1 MEKTRPQDRGSVR
14 HISIP
19 MHISV
24 DPQFAIKQEERS
36 KAEIELRDISSDI
49 EKLDLF
55 AKSKTEFLAKEN
67 ERLEN
72 LTNRIKLATEKIEEL
87 GEGFIRNLNGHK
99 FDAEQ
104 SIAET
109 QKVLDKIPGQRAA
122 LVNHQKQVVESI
134 SKLNKELIAIAKKQK
149 EAFDADFDRACK
161 EAAQKATEFHYNN
174 WKTNGGNDKEFNF
187 VLFNPMEVIPQ

>member
-1 MEKTRPQDRGSVR
+1 
-14 HISIP
+14 

-24 DPQFAIKQEERS
+24 DPQFAIKQEEKR
-36 KAEIELRDISSDI
+36 KAEIALRDIASDI
-49 EKLDLF
+49 EKLALF

-87 GEGFIRNLNGHK
+87 GEGYIRNLNGHK

-109 QKVLDKIPGQRAA
+109 QKVLDRIPGQKEA
-122 LVNHQKQVVESI
+122 LVNDQKQVVESI
-134 SKLNKELIAIAKKQK
+134 AKLNKELMAIAKKQK
-149 EAFDADFDRACK
+149 DAFDADLDRACK
-161 EAAQKATEFHYNN
+161 EAAIQADKFGYKL
-174 WKTNGGNDKEFNF
+174 WKTNGGTDQVFNF
-187 VLFNPMEVIPQ
+187 VLFDPLEEVK